1 LKAGASVAPKIVK
14 NFEYFEPKTIDE
26 ASALL
31 IEYGDKAKLLAGG
44 TDLLPMLKE
53 GKLSPQYIIS
63 LENIPGLSGIEY
75 DDGLSVGALTKI
87 REIEKSP
94 IIREKYIAL
103 AEGAEVI
110 GSVQIRNL
118 GTIGGNICHA
128 SPAADTA
135 PALLAYGAIVK
146 IAGKNGGREIPIE
159 DFYLGPGKTALED
172 GEIVTEFF
180 LPEQRERSGANYI
193 KLAIRRLMDLAFV
206 SVATSVTLADGV
218 IDDIK
223 IGLGAVAPTPI
234 RATNAEEILH
244 KKAFDNNLLEKAG
257 IVAGEQAQPIS
268 DLRSSAEYRSKMVKV
283 LTMRTAQKAIERAG

>member
-1 LKAGASVAPKIVK
+1 VK

-31 IEYGDKAKLLAGG
+31 TEYGDKAKLLAGG
-44 TDLLPMLKE
+44 TDLLPLLKE

-63 LENIPGLSGIEY
+63 LENIPGLSGIKY
-75 DDGLSVGALTKI
+75 DDGLSIGALTKI
-87 REIEKSP
+87 SEIETSP

-128 SPAADTA
+128 SPSADTA
-135 PALLAYGAIVK
+135 PALLVYGAIVK
-146 IAGKNGGREIPIE
+146 IAGKNGGREVPIE
-159 DFYLGPGKTALED
+159 DFYLGPGETVLEE

-180 LPEQRERSGANYI
+180 LPEQRACSGANYI
-193 KLAIRRLMDLAFV
+193 KLAIRKLMDLAFV
-206 SVATSVTLADGV
+206 GVATSVTLANGV
-218 IDDIK
+218 IDDVK

-234 RATNAEEILH
+234 RATKAEKILR
-244 KKAFDNNLLEKAG
+244 KKAVDKNLLEKAG
-257 IVAGEQAQPIS
+257 VVASEGAKPIS
-268 DLRSSAEYRSKMVKV
+268 DLRASAEYRSKMVKV
-283 LTMRTAQKAIERAG
+283 LTMRAVQKAIERAS